1 MAGLLVCALVLCVT
15 TTTALV
21 AVQHLQLQGLRAR
34 VDYVAGRIPDIPSLL
49 SNLHGDIEGVQE
61 LVSSGTTQTLLE
73 AEMQGARVERVAE
86 AFAMLVTV
94 LQGYFERVEAQ
105 G

>member
-1 MAGLLVCALVLCVT
+1 
-15 TTTALV
+15 
-21 AVQHLQLQGLRAR
+21 
-34 VDYVAGRIPDIPSLL
+34 
-49 SNLHGDIEGVQE
+49 VQE

-94 LQGYFERVEAQ
+94 LQGYFARVEAQ

>member
-1 MAGLLVCALVLCVT
+1 
-15 TTTALV
+15 
-21 AVQHLQLQGLRAR
+21 

-94 LQGYFERVEAQ
+94 LQGYFARVEAQ